1 MRQHLHIR
9 HLKSIAMLAALLAA
23 APLIGAAPASAPAS
37 VPAALGWSTPA
48 QHLAHMTLQQRVGQL
63 FMAAAGA
70 TGAGTATMNVLHW
83 DHVGNVYLAG
93 RSSAGINATAAV
105 VRQMT
110 NTVSAATTDNE
121 YLSVATDQEGGYV
134 QVLSGPGFSTIPT
147 GLSQGTQTAA
157 TLTANAKN
165 WGNQLR
171 WAGIKV
177 DLAPVL
183 DTVTQAFAPYNA
195 PIGYYQRE
203 YGYTPAAVSAKGN
216 AFLAGIKAGYVMP
229 TAKHF
234 PGLGRVTGNTDVTS
248 NVHDTQT
255 TINDPNLLPFRTAID
270 NGARWVMV
278 SSAYYDRIDARPGKL
293 GAFSNV
299 VMGTMLR
306 SNAHFTGI
314 IISDDLCNAAQ
325 LSQWSWAVR
334 AENFVNAGGTM
345 VLCGNANAIPY
356 MYNGILQLAQQRPD
370 FLAKVNA
377 AVLTILTVKHGQ

>member
-1 MRQHLHIR
+1 MRQFLFSHR
-9 HLKSIAMLAALLAA
+9 MKSVAMLAALLAA
-23 APLIGAAPASAPAS
+23 ASLMGSAPASAAAPAS
-37 VPAALGWSTPA
+37 LGWSTPA

-63 FMAAAGA
+63 FMVAAGA
-70 TGAGTATMNVLHW
+70 TGASQATMNVLSW

-105 VRQMT
+105 VRRMT
-110 NTVSAATTDNE
+110 NTVSTATTDNE

-147 GLSQGTQTAA
+147 ALSQGTLSTA
-157 TLTANAKN
+157 TLAADAKN

-171 WAGIKV
+171 WAGLKV

-183 DTVTQAFAPYNA
+183 DTVTQAFAPSNA
-195 PIGYYQRE
+195 PIGYYDRE
-203 YGYTPAAVSAKGN
+203 YGYTPQAVSAKGN

-229 TAKHF
+229 TVKHF
-234 PGLGRVTGNTDVTS
+234 PGLGRVTGNTDVTG

-255 TINDPNLLPFRTAID
+255 TINDPNLLPFQTAIN

-278 SSAYYDRIDARPGKL
+278 SSAYYDRIDARPGKI
-293 GAFSNV
+293 APFSTV

-306 SNAHFTGI
+306 TNAKFTGI

-325 LSQWSWAVR
+325 LSPWSWAVR
-334 AENFVNAGGTM
+334 ANNFINAGGTM
-345 VLCGNANAIPY
+345 ALCGNPNAIPY
-356 MYNGILQLAQQRPD
+356 MYNGVLQLAQQRPD

-377 AVLTILTVKHGQ
+377 AVLTILTVKHGG